1 MPEIIT
7 KYPEVVMQVLQGSG
21 AKCGTGEKQK
31 ILTHCPPGQFCSLP
45 AGEMCVYGIQD
56 ISHMQQVSST
66 EIFQI
71 IKDELIEIKNKYSD
85 PRRTQI
91 VEEET
96 LVKEEFFDVP
106 EEINRRNR
114 CEKEK

>member
-71 IKDELIEIKNKYSD
+71 IKDVPPMFSLMNLGLLAVIFLVGLFIGTRIK
-85 PRRTQI
+85 
-91 VEEET
+91 
-96 LVKEEFFDVP
+96 
-106 EEINRRNR
+106 
-114 CEKEK
+114 